1 MQQYHTLLEVP
12 HFSQTSNSHL
22 GMGDVQQFQTDTFQ
36 SAPFWII
43 VWSWRLLNPHAQMS
57 FLLGAIFFDKTLEV
71 FSRMQ
76 YLQFVPLLALIFTT
90 EVHLQATGWKIPY

>member
-1 MQQYHTLLEVP
+1 MIDRSLISDPLLLLIQD
-12 HFSQTSNSHL
+12 SIL
-22 GMGDVQQFQTDTFQ
+22 KFQTETLQ

-71 FSRMQ
+71 FSWIQ
-76 YLQFVPLLALIFTT
+76 FLQFVPLAALIFSS
-90 EVHLQATGWKIPY
+90 EVHLQATAWNMPG